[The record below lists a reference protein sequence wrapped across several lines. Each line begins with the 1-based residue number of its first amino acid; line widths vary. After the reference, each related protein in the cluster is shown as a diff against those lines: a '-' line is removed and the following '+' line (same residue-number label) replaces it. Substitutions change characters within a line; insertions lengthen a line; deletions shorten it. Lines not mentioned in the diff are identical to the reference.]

1 MKSADRRKTKN
12 GSCIIQLLNRK
23 WSEGHW
29 PFNNL
34 SAMEKKFLFDKD
46 WFKRKHRLHSGDV
59 GRTLCTMTICTCSVE
74 EQVQSFW
81 KAGAITSVSPL
92 SLYRLSAIPSWLV
105 HLHHF
110 MTFRCSLEVNYK
122 INCIANKLSL
132 TVIAISKNICFHCK
146 PSAWPAPNYRYPD
159 QYLFHAVF

>member
-1 MKSADRRKTKN
+1 MVRGTLTIYVFYQRYKKSCGLIK
-12 GSCIIQLLNRK
+12 I
-23 WSEGHW
+23 
-29 PFNNL
+29 
-34 SAMEKKFLFDKD
+34 
-46 WFKRKHRLHSGDV
+46 KRKHRLHSGDV
-59 GRTLCTMTICTCSVE
+59 SKTNYLESGGELFVTICTCSVE

-81 KAGAITSVSPL
+81 KAGAITSVSLL
-92 SLYRLSAIPSWLV
+92 SLYRLSAIASGSV

-146 PSAWPAPNYRYPD
+146 PSAWRTPNYRYPD